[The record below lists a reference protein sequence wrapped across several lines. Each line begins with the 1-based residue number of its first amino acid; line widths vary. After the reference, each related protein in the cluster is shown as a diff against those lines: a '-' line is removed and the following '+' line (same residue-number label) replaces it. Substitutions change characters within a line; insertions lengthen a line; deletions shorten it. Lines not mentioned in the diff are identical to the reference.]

1 LIRSTGNVFVLS
13 APSGTGK
20 STLAKRLVRELP
32 GLMFST
38 SFTTRMPREGEVDGQ
53 DYFFVD
59 DATFDRMVAEGGF
72 AEWVHVYGNRYGTSK
87 AWIQEKVD
95 AGQDILLDIETIGA
109 QNIHQAIPEAI
120 MIFLLP
126 PSAREL
132 SNRLRGRGKDPEE
145 QITERLRHARHEM
158 EQYAH
163 YDYLV
168 VNDDLEQAYRMMESV
183 ILAARCGLLRMKGAA
198 EMILGTFEA
207 KGSGTP

>member
-1 LIRSTGNVFVLS
+1 MIRSTGNVFVLS